1 MSRAYF
7 SLSLRNVLFEICLTF
22 LHSKTFKFACC
33 LGRFHLRI
41 AAKLCPFFIHTARKS
56 CFSRICP
63 NEEGRLVPD
72 LLLFFKKALYEVKA
86 SSLQF
91 GFTYL
96 DSPQLDIQQKEI
108 V

>member
-1 MSRAYF
+1 M
-7 SLSLRNVLFEICLTF
+7 
-22 LHSKTFKFACC
+22 
-33 LGRFHLRI
+33 
-41 AAKLCPFFIHTARKS
+41 PFFSFILHARPAL
-56 CFSRICP
+56 CP

-91 GFTYL
+91 GFTYF